1 MKKTT
6 LVSIFI
12 LMVLL
17 VLSSGLMAQTT
28 YTVGTGGGYDYT
40 TITDAIAAASNGDI
54 IDVYGTITEEGI
66 TVDKGLTIQGQGQS
80 STIIQAHATAGS
92 ASDRVFEITSTEAVL
107 IKDMTIRNGNSS
119 QDGGGVYL
127 HDGSTLDNCLLSWN
141 SGRWGGGAFFFYGG
155 SMINCIFSN
164 NSSEDDGGGAYF
176 EYGGTMDNCTF
187 SDNIATENGGGV
199 YFYNGGTMDNCT
211 LNENSATGYGGGGVY
226 FFNGG
231 SMDNCTLNG
240 NTTTGNGG
248 GIYFETNGSIN
259 DCTLSDNTATGEGG
273 SVYCYYGGILTNCF
287 LNGNSADYGGGVY
300 FNEGGIFNNCLL
312 YENSADYG
320 GGGAYFYYG
329 GAMNNCTFSNNTTI
343 SYGGGA
349 FIENE
354 EYWYDESLLNNCIL
368 WDNTAVSNGNDI
380 YIAIDGIV
388 LYTCASDG
396 LADGVDNCIISNPL
410 WLDAGNNDYHLSD
423 LSPCIGSGSTTYA
436 PVTDIEGI
444 LRGDPPDMGAYE
456 NNLDAPLPVNLSSF
470 YALYI
475 GGTPTLYWTTQSE
488 IENAYWNVYRG
499 NNDNFEEAALLNA
512 NNPVPGNGTTTT
524 PSDYI
529 YIDTAPVIQNTTYWY
544 WVEDVSFDGETEVHE
559 PITLEIPFEDTP
571 ITPDTYGLHQ
581 NYPNPFN
588 PSTSISFTLSDES
601 NVELIIYNI
610 KGEKVKQ
617 LVSKQLSAGQHSV
630 IWDGDD
636 IAGKKVSSGIYLYK
650 LFTDIKV
657 YQRKMLLVK

>member
-28 YTVGTGGGYDYT
+28 YTVGTGGGYDFT
-40 TITDAIAAASNGDI
+40 TITAAIVAASDGDI

-66 TVDKGLTIQGQGQS
+66 TVDKGLTIQGQSQS
-80 STIIQAHATAGS
+80 STIVQAHVTAGS

-107 IKDMTIRNGNSS
+107 IKDMTIRNANSS

-127 HDGSTLDNCLLSWN
+127 NSVSTLNNCMLSWN

-155 SMINCIFSN
+155 SMINCTLNN
-164 NSSEDDGGGAYF
+164 NSSEEEGGGAYF
-176 EYGGTMDNCTF
+176 EHGGSMNDCTF
-187 SDNIATENGGGV
+187 SDNIATDEGGGV
-199 YFYNGGTMDNCT
+199 YFSNGGTMDNCT

-231 SMDNCTLNG
+231 SMANCTLNG

-248 GIYFETNGSIN
+248 SIYFETNGSVN

-329 GAMNNCTFSNNTTI
+329 GAMNNCTFSKNVTI
-343 SYGGGA
+343 SNGGGA

-368 WDNTAVSNGNDI
+368 WDNTAVSNGHDI
-380 YIAIDGIV
+380 YIDIDGIV

-396 LADGVDNCIISNPL
+396 VVNGVSDCITSNPL
-410 WLDAGNNDYHLSD
+410 FLDADNDNYHLED
-423 LSPCIGSGSTTYA
+423 NSPCIGDASATYA
-436 PVTDIEGI
+436 PTTDIEGN

-456 NNLDAPLPVNLSSF
+456 NENDIPLPVNL
-470 YALYI
+470 
-475 GGTPTLYWTTQSE
+475 
-488 IENAYWNVYRG
+488 
-499 NNDNFEEAALLNA
+499 
-512 NNPVPGNGTTTT
+512 
-524 PSDYI
+524 
-529 YIDTAPVIQNTTYWY
+529 
-544 WVEDVSFDGETEVHE
+544 
-559 PITLEIPFEDTP
+559 
-571 ITPDTYGLHQ
+571 
-581 NYPNPFN
+581 
-588 PSTSISFTLSDES
+588 
-601 NVELIIYNI
+601 
-610 KGEKVKQ
+610 
-617 LVSKQLSAGQHSV
+617 
-630 IWDGDD
+630 
-636 IAGKKVSSGIYLYK
+636 
-650 LFTDIKV
+650 
-657 YQRKMLLVK
+657 